1 MGKVAVSKI
10 DEMEICRLYKEAKYQ
25 KMQERILADM
35 YLCDVAEIREILK
48 KHGAYNEN
56 GRAKC
61 RNTGRAKG
69 SHFTKGKKVM
79 A

>member
-1 MGKVAVSKI
+1 MGETIVSKI

-35 YLCDVAEIREILK
+35 YLCDVADIRKILV
-48 KHGAYNEN
+48 KHGVYNEN
-56 GRAKC
+56 SRVKC

-69 SHFTKGKKVM
+69 SHFTKGKKVS